1 MKNVITILMLF
12 YGFMLSAQSNKNSV
26 ENSQNGKVS
35 YGPNSVIQPGAVVNP
50 ENFNLSVNAVAD
62 LQCTVNGIGITSTG
76 STSAGYSTPTSGV
89 VCSPF
94 AGGYTGTSVWTGLSS
109 TGFITYT
116 FTSPVNNARVTYSS
130 VNGLVDV
137 GTINVNGGGLVSLSN
152 ACGANISG
160 NVLTCNF
167 PTSGQ
172 YGDIAVTVS
181 STVPFTT
188 ITLVNTGGNSG
199 FVGGNPCNFTFG
211 RCLAGT
217 TAPVFRTR
225 TLSNRCPETTANLNS
240 LPVASQPFGTT
251 LTWHTGT
258 PATNAN
264 TVSNP
269 GAVGPGTYY
278 AAFYDAVGNC
288 YSPTTPILVTITECV
303 ADLQITK
310 IVDVRT
316 ASVGSNVTFTITAT
330 NNGPSP
336 ATGVTVTDVLPVG
349 YTFVSATP
357 SVGTWFAPTWTIN
370 NLGVG
375 ASATLTIVATVI
387 PRGGYANTATIT
399 GNQTDPDLTNNTA
412 TATIR
417 VLIPLDRVDAVNDD
431 FRRTPISICG
441 GTTPSVFSND
451 TVNGFSFLPSA
462 VNVSLV
468 LPLSIPGATI
478 DANGVIT
485 IPPGTAP
492 GGYTLTY
499 NLCSNSSLF
508 CDTADVSIFVDTI
521 FVAAFND
528 NFLSTPI
535 SSITGGQTPSVLTND
550 TYYSGITVSLAFSPI
565 PGATIDQAGV
575 ITIPAG
581 VAAGNYTF
589 LYQLTDCR
597 GNVYQAKADV
607 AISRRIIVGPI
618 DPIDPFEPLELKQ
631 VKIYPNPSNGNFTI
645 DATGFENL
653 TVSIYTSMGRNVYQ
667 LNDLKDQTKVDLS
680 NLPKGIYFVT
690 LTNGSESI
698 QKKVVID

>member
-1 MKNVITILMLF
+1 MKKVITMLMLF

-26 ENSQNGKVS
+26 ENPQSGNGS
-35 YGPNSVIQPGAVVNP
+35 YDPTSVIQPGAVLPPSNQS
-50 ENFNLSVNAVAD
+50 FSTNAVLIPD
-62 LQCTVNGIGITSTG
+62 CTVNGISIT
-76 STSAGYSTPTSGV
+76 TSGTTAFAYSTPTAPVTCFPLADG
-89 VCSPF
+89 F
-94 AGGYTGTSVWTGLSS
+94 TGTSPWTGSGT
-109 TGFITYT
+109 TGFVTYT
-116 FTSPVNNARVTYSS
+116 FSSPVNNVRVSYSA
-130 VNGLVDV
+130 VNGLVDI
-137 GTINVNGGGLVSLSN
+137 GTINVNGGGAISLSSP
-152 ACGANISG
+152 CGINVAG
-160 NVLTCNF
+160 NVVTCNF
-167 PTSGQ
+167 PTPTDF
-172 YGDIAVTVS
+172 GDIAVTVS
-181 STVPFTT
+181 STLPFTT

-225 TLSNRCPETTANLNS
+225 TLSNRCPATTANLTT

-269 GAVGPGTYY
+269 AAVGPGTYY
-278 AAFYDAVGNC
+278 GAFYDAVGNC

-303 ADLQITK
+303 ADLQVTK
-310 IVDVRT
+310 TADVRT

-330 NNGPSP
+330 NNGTSP

-357 SVGTWFAPTWTIN
+357 SVGTWSAPTWTIN
-370 NLGVG
+370 NLAVG
-375 ASATLTIVATVI
+375 ASETLTIVATVR

-399 GNQTDPDLTNNTA
+399 GDQTDPDLTNNTS
-412 TATIR
+412 TVIIR
-417 VLIPLDRVDAVNDD
+417 VFVPLDRVDAVDDD

-451 TVNGFSFLPSA
+451 TLNGLSFLPSA

-499 NLCSNSSLF
+499 NLCSNSSLS
-508 CDTADVSIFVDTI
+508 CDTADVSIFVDSI

-535 SSITGGQTPSVLTND
+535 SGFTGGQTPSVLTND
-550 TYYSGITVSLAFSPI
+550 SYYSGISVSLAFSPI
-565 PGATIDQAGV
+565 AGATIDQAGI

-581 VAAGNYTF
+581 VATGNYTF

-607 AISRRIIVGPI
+607 AISRRVIIGPI
-618 DPIDPFEPLELKQ
+618 DPIDPFDPIQLKQ

-653 TVSIYTSMGRNVYQ
+653 SVSIYTSMGRNVYQ
-667 LNDLKDQTKVDLS
+667 LNDLKNQAKVDLS